1 MYVFNR
7 LSIAYDMKLYIN
19 DKYLHLIRES
29 DAGSIHSSP
38 DFRLSSL
45 DDISP
50 ASLSGVVL
58 LEHTIEDHISQI
70 LNWIEFKKIPKVQT
84 IICLTPE
91 YKLVKSFIKSQFRI
105 VEAAGGLVRKRDKFL
120 LIFRLGKWDLPKGK
134 LEKDEKAKI
143 AAVREVM
150 EECAVEAELV
160 DKLCTTWHT
169 YIQEGKRI
177 LKKTTWYNMNCLND
191 ANMEPQYIENIEDIR
206 WMTLDQ
212 ADHALKNSYRSIQGV
227 MESWKHHHPESS

>member
-1 MYVFNR
+1 
-7 LSIAYDMKLYIN
+7 MKLYIN
-19 DKYLHLIRES
+19 DKYVHLIRES
-29 DAGSIHSSP
+29 EAGS
-38 DFRLSSL
+38 SSL
-45 DDISP
+45 SADQKLTSLTGVSP
-50 ASLSGVVL
+50 VSLSGTVL
-58 LEHTIEDHISQI
+58 LEHTSEDDISQI
-70 LNWIEFKKIPKVQT
+70 LNWIEFKKIPHVQT
-84 IICLTPE
+84 IVCLTSE
-91 YKLVKSFIKSQFRI
+91 HKQVKSYIKSQFRI

-134 LEKDEKAKI
+134 LEKGEKAKI

-191 ANMEPQYIENIEDIR
+191 ANMEPQYVENIEDIR
-206 WMTLDQ
+206 WMTLEQ
-212 ADHALKNSYRSIQGV
+212 ANHALKNSYRSIQGV
-227 MESWKHHHPESS
+227 MESWKRHQPESS

>member
-1 MYVFNR
+1 MSILNR
-7 LSIAYDMKLYIN
+7 LWIAYDMKLYIN
-19 DKYLHLIRES
+19 DKYLHLVKES
-29 DAGSIHSSP
+29 SADSTTLSADLQPTSIT
-38 DFRLSSL
+38 DVSL
-45 DDISP
+45 G
-50 ASLSGVVL
+50 SLSETVL
-58 LEHTIEDHISQI
+58 LEHTSEDDISQI
-70 LNWIEFKKIPKVQT
+70 LNWIEFKKIPQVQT
-84 IICLTPE
+84 IICLTSD
-91 YKLVKSFIKSQFRI
+91 YKRVKSYIKSQFRI

-134 LEKDEKAKI
+134 LEKGEKAKI

-177 LKKTTWYNMNCLND
+177 LKKTTWYNMKCIND

-206 WMTLDQ
+206 WMTIDQ

-227 MESWKHHHPESS
+227 MESWKRLQSKSS

>member
-1 MYVFNR
+1 
-7 LSIAYDMKLYIN
+7 MKLYIN
-19 DKYLHLIRES
+19 DKYLHLV
-29 DAGSIHSSP
+29 
-38 DFRLSSL
+38 RLSKADSISSSTDFQLPSL
-45 DDISP
+45 AGVAP
-50 ASLSGVVL
+50 ASLSGTVL
-58 LEHTIEDHISQI
+58 LEQTSEDDISQI
-70 LNWIEFKKIPKVQT
+70 LYWIEFKKIPQVQT
-84 IICLTPE
+84 LVCLTNE
-91 YKLVKSFIKSQFRI
+91 YRRVKNYIKSQFRI
-105 VEAAGGLVRKRDKFL
+105 VEAAGGLVRKQDTFL

-134 LEKDEKAKI
+134 LEKGEKSKI

-191 ANMEPQYIENIEDIR
+191 ANMEPQYVENIEEIR

-212 ADHALKNSYRSIQGV
+212 TNLALKDSYRSIQGV
-227 MESWKHHHPESS
+227 MESWKRHEQESNECNRFPDGI

>member
-1 MYVFNR
+1 
-7 LSIAYDMKLYIN
+7 MKLYIN
-19 DKYLHLIRES
+19 DKYLNLVRES
-29 DAGSIHSSP
+29 DAGSISSSA
-38 DFRLSSL
+38 DIQLTSL
-45 DDISP
+45 AGVSP
-50 ASLSGVVL
+50 VSLSGIVV
-58 LEHTIEDHISQI
+58 LEHTSEDDISQI
-70 LNWIEFKKIPKVQT
+70 LNWIEFKKIPQVQT
-84 IICLTPE
+84 LICITSE
-91 YKLVKSFIKSQFRI
+91 FKRVKSHIKSQFRI

-134 LEKDEKAKI
+134 LEKGEKAKI

-191 ANMEPQYIENIEDIR
+191 ANMEPQYVENIEDIR
-206 WMTLDQ
+206 WMTLEQ
-212 ADHALKNSYRSIQGV
+212 ANHALKNSYRSIQGV
-227 MESWKHHHPESS
+227 MESWKRHQPESS